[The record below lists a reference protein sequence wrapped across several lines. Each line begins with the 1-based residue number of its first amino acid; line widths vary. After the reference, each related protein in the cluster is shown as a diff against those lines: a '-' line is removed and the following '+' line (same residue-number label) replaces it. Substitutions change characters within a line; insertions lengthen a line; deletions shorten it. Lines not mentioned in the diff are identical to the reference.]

1 MKWKTA
7 KKFNPEQFKRLVGVQ
22 PKTFEEM
29 VSEVKRINKL
39 QPNKVKG
46 KKRGPKDKL
55 TWRDKVLM
63 MLMYYREYRT
73 FAHIGASYNISE
85 SQCWRIVTT
94 LEKWLVKSEKFHLP
108 GKKMLTETDVEW
120 EVVIVDV
127 AEHPIERP
135 KKTKTILFR
144 EKEKAH
150 LKKSIGS

>member
-85 SQCWRIVTT
+85 S
-94 LEKWLVKSEKFHLP
+94 
-108 GKKMLTETDVEW
+108 
-120 EVVIVDV
+120 
-127 AEHPIERP
+127 
-135 KKTKTILFR
+135 
-144 EKEKAH
+144 
-150 LKKSIGS
+150 